1 MNNLSAFI
9 KYHRKKRKLSQEQLA
24 SNAGVGLRF
33 VREIEQGKETLQL
46 DKVNQV
52 LGLFGFNL
60 YPSKPKVDAYEVYWK
75 YLNKTVQIELLNKV
89 IKSGMLVKEVIDQT
103 ENKISAWQF
112 VPMNHAV
119 KYLRKPDEKLTEII
133 LHNDIQT
140 IEEQ

>member
-89 IKSGMLVKEVIDQT
+89 IKSGILMREIIDQT

-133 LHNDIQT
+133 LHSDIQT

>member
-75 YLNKTVQIELLNKV
+75 YLNKAVQIELFNKV
-89 IKSGMLVKEVIDQT
+89 IKSGMLVKEIIDQT

-112 VPMNHAV
+112 VPMNHVV

-133 LHNDIQT
+133 LHSDIQT

>member
-52 LGLFGFNL
+52 LSLFGFNL
-60 YPSKPKVDAYEVYWK
+60 YPSRPKVDAYEVYWK
-75 YLNKTVQIELLNKV
+75 YLKKAVQIELFNKV
-89 IKSGMLVKEVIDQT
+89 IKSGMLVKEIIDQT

-119 KYLRKPDEKLTEII
+119 KYLQKPDEKLTEII
-133 LHNDIQT
+133 LHSDIHT

>member
-52 LGLFGFNL
+52 LSLFGFNL
-60 YPSKPKVDAYEVYWK
+60 YPSRPKVDAYEVYWK
-75 YLNKTVQIELLNKV
+75 YLNKAVQIELFNKV
-89 IKSGMLVKEVIDQT
+89 IKSGMLVKEIIDQT
-103 ENKISAWQF
+103 ENKISGWQF
-112 VPMNHAV
+112 VSMNHAV
-119 KYLRKPDEKLTEII
+119 KYLQKPDEKLTEII
-133 LHNDIQT
+133 LHSDIYS

>member
-52 LGLFGFNL
+52 LDLFGFNL

-75 YLNKTVQIELLNKV
+75 YLNKAVQIELFNKV
-89 IKSGMLVKEVIDQT
+89 IKSGMLVKEIIDQT

-119 KYLRKPDEKLTEII
+119 KYLQKKDEKLTEII
-133 LHNDIQT
+133 LHSDIQT

>member
-9 KYHRKKRKLSQEQLA
+9 KYQRKKRKLSQEQLA

-52 LGLFGFNL
+52 LSLFGFNL

-75 YLNKTVQIELLNKV
+75 YLNKTVQIELLNKA
-89 IKSGMLVKEVIDQT
+89 IKSGLLVKEIIDQT

-112 VPMNHAV
+112 VPINHAV

-133 LHNDIQT
+133 LHSDIHT